1 MRESPSIVIAEII
14 QRSPGMIVRAMV
26 EESGSGSV
34 VIVGKRYP
42 SSCRVSTSCSIYWLI
57 LGSEIGD

>member
-1 MRESPSIVIAEII
+1 MVIAEII